1 MHEVLHIDEYVIWR
15 GVFLPLLLYGVAVT
29 FGDASTWWSGS
40 AGSACLLVVF
50 VSFVLQLCLVST
62 ALMWCVSLV

>member
-1 MHEVLHIDEYVIWR
+1 M
-15 GVFLPLLLYGVAVT
+15 PLLLYGVAVT